1 MRALAAVA
9 AAVPRAHLLV
19 AGEAVDYY
27 DMRSE
32 AEELGVTER
41 VTLAGYLPDE
51 DIDDYL
57 EAADVCICMR
67 WPTSRETSASWLRC
81 MAAGKPTIATDL
93 VHTVD
98 VPTLDPRSWSLL
110 AGLKAGTTHTS
121 AAAGTPDAGAAAGT
135 PDAGA
140 TAGTPD
146 AGAAA
151 GTTRTS
157 ATAGTMNP
165 SVAGTP
171 DAGVA
176 AGTTNASV
184 AGMTDA
190 DARPASG
197 GEPRPVGVSID
208 VLDEDHSLKLA
219 IRRLAAD
226 DGLRAALGAAAWAL
240 WADRFSLARM
250 VDGYR
255 RAIGLALDAPA
266 AARTVDAALPQHL
279 RSTGAEHAESLL
291 KEILGSEYHLRDA
304 D

>member
-1 MRALAAVA
+1 
-9 AAVPRAHLLV
+9 
-19 AGEAVDYY
+19 
-27 DMRSE
+27 
-32 AEELGVTER
+32 
-41 VTLAGYLPDE
+41 
-51 DIDDYL
+51 
-57 EAADVCICMR
+57 
-67 WPTSRETSASWLRC
+67 
-81 MAAGKPTIATDL
+81 
-93 VHTVD
+93 VD

-121 AAAGTPDAGAAAGT
+121 AAAGTPDAGAA
-135 PDAGA
+135 
-140 TAGTPD
+140 
-146 AGAAA
+146 
-151 GTTRTS
+151 
-157 ATAGTMNP
+157 
-165 SVAGTP
+165 
-171 DAGVA
+171 
-176 AGTTNASV
+176 

-279 RSTGAEHAESLL
+279 RSTGARTRL
-291 KEILGSEYHLRDA
+291 KREFWFHPPA
-304 D
+304 